1 MMELA
6 LFKEPFVEPWAPER
20 LRLLFERT
28 EDKNTEKGTVSDF
41 YLYAWIDD
49 REYCSGFQA
58 IMDDEFVL
66 EFHAPSHL
74 TFGRISAKPLG
85 RAITQTDDGD
95 FDKER
100 EMILARM
107 KSMYCDQFPDLIK
120 KIGEVAQR
128 NTSERITLTID
139 EKKYLGKLL
148 KKR

>member
-6 LFKEPFVEPWAPER
+6 LFKNHLSSRGPRR

-28 EDKNTEKGTVSDF
+28 EDKNTEKEHFRFLPVCM
-41 YLYAWIDD
+41 IDD

-85 RAITQTDDGD
+85 RAS
-95 FDKER
+95 R
-100 EMILARM
+100 RRMMVILIRSV
-107 KSMYCDQFPDLIK
+107 K
-120 KIGEVAQR
+120 
-128 NTSERITLTID
+128 
-139 EKKYLGKLL
+139 
-148 KKR
+148 

>member
-6 LFKEPFVEPWAPER
+6 LFKEPFVEPWAPKR
-20 LRLLFERT
+20 LRLLFERN
-28 EDKNTEKGTVSDF
+28 EDNNGEGGNVSDF

-74 TFGRISAKPLG
+74 SFGRISAKPLG
-85 RAITQTDDGD
+85 RAIKETAGSAYDE
-95 FDKER
+95 ER
-100 EMILARM
+100 ERIVKIMG
-107 KSMYCDQFPDLIK
+107 SMNCEQFPDLIK
-120 KIGEVAQR
+120 KIGEVARQGGP
-128 NTSERITLTID
+128 ERISLTGD